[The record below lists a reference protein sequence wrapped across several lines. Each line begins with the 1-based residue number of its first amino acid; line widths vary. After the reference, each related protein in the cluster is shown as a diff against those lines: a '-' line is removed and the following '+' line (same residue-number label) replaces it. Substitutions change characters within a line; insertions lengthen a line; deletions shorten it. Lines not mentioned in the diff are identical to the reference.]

1 MKKENLG
8 SVKALKKQLGAA
20 VAMVCV
26 AAVALG
32 SSTYAW
38 FVSNNSVDAT
48 ISTISAQSN
57 APFLKITSGTG
68 TIIESTGTS
77 YSYGVGG
84 DDAQADKALFPVQVT
99 AWTADKI
106 TWQSAYASDKDAA
119 TENTETRFTV
129 KDTDVDKY
137 YLLEE
142 FKIGTDGTTEGTF
155 KNLRVADNGV
165 TLVNTQSSD
174 LDGALR
180 LLIVCGENAVILDGT
195 GNVVTTATG
204 AGTITGVKTSANATL
219 ADTIGKGEAKNV
231 KVYAYYDGADDDV
244 KTSNLSALKSIAAT
258 ITFTADDAAAN

>member
-38 FVSNNSVDAT
+38 FVSNNNVDAT

-68 TIIESTGTS
+68 TITESTGTS

-84 DDAQADKALFPVQVT
+84 DDAQVDKELFPVQVT

-119 TENTETRFTV
+119 TENTQTRFTV
-129 KDTDVDKY
+129 K
-137 YLLEE
+137 
-142 FKIGTDGTTEGTF
+142 
-155 KNLRVADNGV
+155 
-165 TLVNTQSSD
+165 LVNTQSSD

-219 ADTIGKGEAKNV
+219 ADTISKGEAKNV